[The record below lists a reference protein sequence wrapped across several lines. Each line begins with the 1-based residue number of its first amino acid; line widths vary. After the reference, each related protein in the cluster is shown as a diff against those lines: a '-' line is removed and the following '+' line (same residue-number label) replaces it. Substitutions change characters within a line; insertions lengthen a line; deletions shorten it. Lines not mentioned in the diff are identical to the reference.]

1 MLDDGFA
8 TILGFSYSTR
18 FAGPRSHRSQK
29 LRAPFGHAHATKEAA
44 SRREVSSH
52 FGECLDDRKRTRL
65 RYRVWVDTRIEQL
78 SVRAERFL
86 VISRSLPHE
95 RPELTSAENA
105 VVQLFL
111 QGQTLRAIGLSRG
124 SSVRTVANQVQ
135 SVYRKLGVNSRAE
148 LVRKL
153 GGAGG
158 ET

>member
-1 MLDDGFA
+1 
-8 TILGFSYSTR
+8 
-18 FAGPRSHRSQK
+18 
-29 LRAPFGHAHATKEAA
+29 
-44 SRREVSSH
+44 V
-52 FGECLDDRKRTRL
+52 DDRKRTRL
-65 RYRVWVDTRIEQL
+65 RYSIWVDTRIEQL

-86 VISRSLPHE
+86 VISRSLPNE

-111 QGQTLRAIGLSRG
+111 QGQTLRAIGVSRG